1 MSKFDDDFNRLSDKQ
16 KNCFTITSEELC
28 AENIECVKTEQIKPW
43 FTGSNI
49 DKHCRPRNMNPNNYK
64 SNEEWNKYASYVN
77 KNALKP
83 FNVILREINPH
94 LSNDLLSELV
104 AFRETFKTV
113 NANIYL
119 GEENFIHFA
128 SARSIFPSGNIKEL
142 YNMWVAYN
150 KAYDELLRKFKNRS
164 NQTQLGLRGEFNP
177 QELLKNKNKRQLFV
191 VDPEYT
197 YNIPIQLLGLIANKS
212 PQITI
217 DRATSL
223 LKYWS
228 KGIHI
233 DSLLDTVF
241 KKWDDLREIAMRK
254 FNEIEAEY
262 IESFNAMPDKEK
274 ETPIYES
281 IIMNLIEYQNA
292 EGHPNAGSIRNRI
305 LKYLESIKSEHNHS
319 ALLLKLLIHDER
331 YDPEIMQD
339 VSRYL
344 GLEQE
349 QNGGSNDNYYS
360 KYMKYKAKYM
370 LKKLNQQ

>member
-1 MSKFDDDFNRLSDKQ
+1 
-16 KNCFTITSEELC
+16 
-28 AENIECVKTEQIKPW
+28 
-43 FTGSNI
+43 
-49 DKHCRPRNMNPNNYK
+49 MNPNNYK

-360 KYMKYKAKYM
+360 KYMKDKAKYM